1 MPSLSSPGK
10 ILRLELENFKSY
22 KGLQTIGP
30 FFNFTAIIGPNG
42 SGKSNLMDAI
52 SFVLGVRTGQ
62 LRGSQLKDLIYAF
75 DDREKEQRGR
85 RAFVRLVYQL
95 GSGAELQFTRSIT
108 GTGGSEYRI
117 DGRVVN
123 WDEYNAKLRSLGILG
138 DVESIASKNPRE
150 LTALIEQISG
160 SDELKGEYEKL
171 EEEKA
176 RAEEKS
182 TLVYQK
188 KRTIVSERKQKKEQ
202 KEEAEKHLRLQDQL
216 KTLKKDHFLWQLWNI
231 ANDIEKAEEDAD
243 AERRSQQ
250 ELVQELSDYEHECS
264 IKKKEQAKYLKEIV
278 QCEKKIAEKNSKL
291 DKIQPEL
298 VKLKEEM
305 TRISNKIRSSGKDL
319 KKKKEERRK
328 HADEIKKMQND
339 LNDLTRQLDELH
351 EKAQDGGEKLQ
362 LADSQIGEY
371 HRIMSFLFQG
381 ELSLTCEFFSFEKR
395 YDNAKQIRYLKVVT
409 FVKYKNF
416 WHITV
421 PQARIS
427 LNLFKETSSSKFNLK
442 DMAGTETSQLRDE
455 KEVQDR
461 QQHTDIEAQKNL
473 EENLQQ
479 LESRKQELEL
489 QEEQMQAK
497 LKKIVDTVVKR
508 KEELT
513 QVRKEQR
520 EMKDKLGNSRRKYDM
535 LKAKIGEVENQLRE
549 LKADR
554 YENERDAKSAE
565 AVEALKSL
573 FPGVHGRMTDL
584 CRPTQKKYN
593 LAVTVAMGKFMDAV
607 VVEDELTGKECI
619 QYLKDRRLPPQTF
632 IPLQSVRVKPIIE
645 KLRTL
650 RGTAKLVFDVIQYP
664 FSSFAVH
671 FYSYKSKSPLEKAIL
686 FAVGNTLVCDDLD
699 EAKALSWSGERF
711 KVVTVDGT
719 LLTKAGTMTGGTSG
733 GMEARSH
740 KWDDKKIEGLKKTKE
755 GFELELEE
763 LGSIR
768 EMQLKESEAS
778 VKISGLEKKIQY
790 AEIEKKSINDKLE
803 RLKQDKENIEKEIHR
818 ISPEL
823 HKLKNAITKRA
834 SKISSLEKRIN
845 DKVDRIYKNF
855 SESVGV
861 KNIREYE
868 ENQLKAAQQMDEER
882 FSLRN
887 QQSKLKY
894 QLEYEQKRDMDSP
907 ITKLEYS
914 LGALTSDLNEVKA
927 KEEELKSAIR
937 KATDDIDHLKEEVK
951 EWKSKS
957 EECEKDIQ
965 EWRKKISIATTSL
978 AKHSRQLKSKEAQI
992 EQLKSQKQEIFEKCE
1007 LEGIVLPTISDPMD
1021 TGSPTLDPA
1030 LDFSQL
1036 SRSYLQNTRP
1046 SQREKLDVEFTQKIS
1061 ALISEIERTAPN
1073 LKALDQYEALLEKE
1087 RVATEEFEAARKE
1100 EKEVADKYNSVKQR
1114 RYELFMEAFDHISSI
1129 NTIDKIYKQ
1138 LTKSTTHPLGGAAY
1152 LNLDNVDEPFLHGI
1166 RYTAM
1171 PPTKRYRD
1179 MEQLSGG
1186 EKTVAALALLF
1197 SIHSYRPSPFFI
1209 LDEVDAALDNL
1220 NVAKVA
1226 GFIRSKSCEGSWG
1239 NQDIEGGSGFQSIVI
1254 SLKDSFYDKAEAL
1267 VGVYRDSERRSPAIF
1282 QPVGFLT
1289 KMPGEKVFPSEEYVH
1304 NEIDDE
1310 DEEEEEEE
1318 EGGTL
1323 SFQECLDGNN
1333 DTIGQES
1340 ENPDSVE
1347 LKQSRKKS
1355 LLEFRCL
1362 VEDAILS
1369 NYILGKNNGKF
1380 ELPSDLRGN
1389 LREITLWGV
1398 PLLPS
1403 GGHDGTD
1410 VVLLKFLKA
1419 RDFKVLEAFNMLR
1432 RTLKWRREF
1441 KVEGILDEKID
1452 SRLEN
1457 LEFIDG
1463 EDKQGRPVCY
1473 TLFGALKNSEFYKST
1488 FGTEEKNQEFLRWKV
1503 KSMEMGIQKLGFKS
1517 GRENSILQITDLK
1530 NSPGPATKE
1539 LSSLNKKVVV
1549 LFQENYPELI
1559 FRNIYVNV
1567 PFWYYVS
1574 HALHSQFI
1582 SQRTKS
1588 KFIFVRP
1595 LRVTQTLLKYIA
1607 PENLPVRYG
1616 GLKREN
1622 DNEFSTDDTVLRFSA
1637 GLTVIWD
1644 MTVVGYEVS
1653 YKEEFIPDDDCSYN
1667 VLLQK
1672 EKKMRESARNSFYI
1686 YEPGKIVITIDNGAS
1701 SQKKKIFIRHK
1712 SKETLPV
1719 YSLKGSGSSF

>member
-1 MPSLSSPGK
+1 MPSLPSPGK

-150 LTALIEQISG
+150 LAALIEQISG
-160 SDELKGEYEKL
+160 SDELKGDYEKL

-231 ANDIEKAEEDAD
+231 ANDIEKADEDAD

-278 QCEKKIAEKNSKL
+278 QCEKKIAEKNSRL
-291 DKIQPEL
+291 DKNQPEL

-371 HRIMSFLFQG
+371 HRIFGAGNPFLLLKGEFFLQKLMEFRPVVALG
-381 ELSLTCEFFSFEKR
+381 IDTGLLKIVDACELSLTCEFFSFEKR
-395 YDNAKQIRYLKVVT
+395 YDNAKQIR
-409 FVKYKNF
+409 
-416 WHITV
+416 
-421 PQARIS
+421 
-427 LNLFKETSSSKFNLK
+427 K
-442 DMAGTETSQLRDE
+442 DKAGTETSQLRDE

-508 KEELT
+508 KEELI

-650 RGTAKLVFDVIQYP
+650 RGTAKLVFDCGFYGVSGSFPCALTRFGVFFFHLFLFLFLSYCNKGAFADIL
-664 FSSFAVH
+664 FSYNLEYTIDADVYGNKKRVKCGWMLNNQTFDPA
-671 FYSYKSKSPLEKAIL
+671 LEKAIL

-823 HKLKNAITKRA
+823 HKLKNAIAKRA

-907 ITKLEYS
+907 ITKLESS

-951 EWKSKS
+951 GMLSAPHVKRSLLEWKSKS

-1046 SQREKLDVEFTQKIS
+1046 SQREKLDVEFTQKIG

-1100 EKEVADKYNSVKQR
+1100 EKEVADKFNSVKQR

-1267 VGVYRDSERRSPAIF
+1267 VGVYRDSERSCSRTLTF
-1282 QPVGFLT
+1282 DLT
-1289 KMPGEKVFPSEEYVH
+1289 KY
-1304 NEIDDE
+1304 
-1310 DEEEEEEE
+1310 
-1318 EGGTL
+1318 
-1323 SFQECLDGNN
+1323 
-1333 DTIGQES
+1333 
-1340 ENPDSVE
+1340 
-1347 LKQSRKKS
+1347 
-1355 LLEFRCL
+1355 
-1362 VEDAILS
+1362 
-1369 NYILGKNNGKF
+1369 
-1380 ELPSDLRGN
+1380 
-1389 LREITLWGV
+1389 
-1398 PLLPS
+1398 
-1403 GGHDGTD
+1403 
-1410 VVLLKFLKA
+1410 
-1419 RDFKVLEAFNMLR
+1419 
-1432 RTLKWRREF
+1432 
-1441 KVEGILDEKID
+1441 
-1452 SRLEN
+1452 
-1457 LEFIDG
+1457 
-1463 EDKQGRPVCY
+1463 
-1473 TLFGALKNSEFYKST
+1473 
-1488 FGTEEKNQEFLRWKV
+1488 
-1503 KSMEMGIQKLGFKS
+1503 
-1517 GRENSILQITDLK
+1517 
-1530 NSPGPATKE
+1530 
-1539 LSSLNKKVVV
+1539 
-1549 LFQENYPELI
+1549 
-1559 FRNIYVNV
+1559 
-1567 PFWYYVS
+1567 
-1574 HALHSQFI
+1574 
-1582 SQRTKS
+1582 
-1588 KFIFVRP
+1588 
-1595 LRVTQTLLKYIA
+1595 
-1607 PENLPVRYG
+1607 
-1616 GLKREN
+1616 
-1622 DNEFSTDDTVLRFSA
+1622 
-1637 GLTVIWD
+1637 
-1644 MTVVGYEVS
+1644 
-1653 YKEEFIPDDDCSYN
+1653 
-1667 VLLQK
+1667 
-1672 EKKMRESARNSFYI
+1672 RES
-1686 YEPGKIVITIDNGAS
+1686 
-1701 SQKKKIFIRHK
+1701 
-1712 SKETLPV
+1712 
-1719 YSLKGSGSSF
+1719 